1 MEATKF
7 VLAAVLGLTL
17 LSGSIFAAGKK
28 IVVEGST
35 TVLPIAQAAAEKFMD
50 MNPEAN
56 ITVRG
61 GASGVGVASLIDKTC
76 DIADSSRPMKDT
88 EVQKA
93 IGRGVEPKAYVVAM
107 DGIAVIVNPSNPVNA
122 LTKKIVKDI
131 YTGKI
136 SNWSKAGGL
145 DLKIVVVSR
154 D

>member
-28 IVVEGST
+28 IVVEVST

-61 GASGVGVASLIDKTC
+61 GGSGVGVAS
-76 DIADSSRPMKDT
+76 MKDT